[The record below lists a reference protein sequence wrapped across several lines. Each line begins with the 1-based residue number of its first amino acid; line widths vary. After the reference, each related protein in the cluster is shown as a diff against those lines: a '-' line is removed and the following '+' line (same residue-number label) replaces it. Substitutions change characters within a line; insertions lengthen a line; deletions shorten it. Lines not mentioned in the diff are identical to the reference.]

1 MRIRD
6 LGLPFELSPENELAA
21 RLGSVH
27 RMLYLLFNEGYR
39 ASSGDHLI
47 RADLC
52 HEALRLGLELTRHP
66 ATARPDT
73 FALVAL
79 MLLNTARLP
88 ARADDAGNP
97 LRLDEQDRSRWNHA
111 MIQRGVEYLALA
123 GTGTTLSTY
132 HLEAGFA
139 ACHSTASSATATDW
153 PRILSLHDRLLELDP
168 SPLVAMNRAVAVAR
182 THGADQGL
190 AALDAIRPA
199 GALDGYLFHHAVR
212 GVLAAEAGRNEEARR
227 HLARALEL
235 ASLPGERAFLRK
247 QLEALGGSEA
257 G

>member
-1 MRIRD
+1 
-6 LGLPFELSPENELAA
+6 
-21 RLGSVH
+21 
-27 RMLYLLFNEGYR
+27 
-39 ASSGDHLI
+39 
-47 RADLC
+47 
-52 HEALRLGLELTRHP
+52 LGLELTRHP
-66 ATARPDT
+66 TTARPDT

-79 MLLNTARLP
+79 MLLNAARLP

-97 LRLDEQDRSRWNHA
+97 LRLDEQDRSRWNQA
-111 MIQRGVEYLALA
+111 MIQRGVEYLVLA

-132 HLEAGFA
+132 HLEAAIA
-139 ACHSTASSATATDW
+139 ACHSAAPCAADTNW
-153 PRILSLHDRLLELDP
+153 PRILSLYDRLLELDP

-182 THGADQGL
+182 TQGADQGL

-212 GVLAAEAGRNEEARR
+212 GVLAAEAGRKDEARR

-235 ASLPGERAFLRK
+235 ATLPGERAFLRR
-247 QLEALGGSEA
+247 QLEDLGGVDA